1 MNTILKCCT
10 VLIIIL
16 TILDGCGFSTVQE
29 EEIVESATTVS
40 IKYIKTHY
48 NTDFVLKNYNIEEN
62 SVFAR
67 IHLYGYIKGNDTD
80 LIRISYDLDSKE
92 IVNVTGPDW
101 FIDSKV
107 IDKNAPY
114 S

>member
-16 TILDGCGFSTVQE
+16 TILGGCGFSTAQE
-29 EEIVESATTVS
+29 EEIVETATTVS
-40 IKYIKTHY
+40 IKYIETHY
-48 NTDFVLKNYNIEEN
+48 NTDFVLKNYTIEEN

-67 IHLYGYIKGNDTD
+67 VHLYGYIKGNDTD

-101 FIDSKV
+101 FIDSRNPK
-107 IDKNAPY
+107 KNSEY
-114 S
+114 